1 MVLRASNTAATT
13 FRHGK
18 TLVSVDE
25 RRHPLL
31 FPCYRAKEEERCIVS
46 TRARSSACR
55 MNSVS
60 HRCTEVSE
68 LSELLNRLKPL
79 HRAQRVVLT
88 RLTVPN
94 RCMELSLSSKLLEKS
109 QTIALS
115 SACRLY
121 SLNSRRPLHEVQRL
135 NFLKRPCESSTCC
148 QCSMHRP
155 RVPHFRT
162 ELSVSYRCTE
172 PRESPELLEPS
183 QAVAPSSA

>member
-1 MVLRASNTAATT
+1 
-13 FRHGK
+13 
-18 TLVSVDE
+18 
-25 RRHPLL
+25 
-31 FPCYRAKEEERCIVS
+31 
-46 TRARSSACR
+46 

-94 RCMELSLSSKLLEKS
+94 RCMELSLSSELLEKS

-121 SLNSRRPLHEVQRL
+121 SLNSRRPLHEVQR
-135 NFLKRPCESSTCC
+135 
-148 QCSMHRP
+148 
-155 RVPHFRT
+155 
-162 ELSVSYRCTE
+162 
-172 PRESPELLEPS
+172 
-183 QAVAPSSA
+183 AI